1 MILSIIT
8 PVYNSSRY
16 LSKCLDS
23 LLLQDL
29 PYGEYEIILVDDGST
44 DNSCEIAEEYCK
56 RYENI
61 RLIRQTNS
69 GASTARNR
77 AIDEA
82 QGVYVWFVDSDD
94 YIKANI
100 LGSIYNKVKND
111 SLDMMFVDW
120 QGCSEDGS
128 LCDNSTHY
136 RKFSKEIMT
145 GNEYLRDCAGFLL
158 LNVAYIIKRSLL
170 NTTGIRLKA
179 NACYEDTDFYFRLIP
194 LAKKICMF
202 EGRIYYYVN
211 HSSSLSSMSTISEH
225 KFQDLM
231 SNLNLAH
238 KNYHSNEIA
247 AKYFKHF
254 RERIVLTA
262 FKMVATSGDSKL
274 SDILYLNIK
283 KCKITTLYTTQIR
296 QIPIALIYNLFGYK
310 ATYYLSRILYAR
322 QFN

>member
-16 LSKCLDS
+16 LRKCLDS

-29 PYGEYEIILVDDGST
+29 PYDEYEIILVDDGST

-56 RYENI
+56 RYDNI

-158 LNVAYIIKRSLL
+158 LNAAYIIKRNLL
-170 NTTGIRLKA
+170 IVTGIRLKT

-194 LAKKICMF
+194 LAKKISMF
-202 EGRIYYYVN
+202 EGRVYYYVN
-211 HSSSLSSMSTISEH
+211 HPNSFSSMSTISEG

-231 SNLNLAH
+231 DNLDLAH
-238 KNYHSNEIA
+238 KYYQSNEITSN
-247 AKYFKHF
+247 YFKRF
-254 RERIVLTA
+254 RDIIVLTA

-274 SDILYLNIK
+274 LYLLYLNITK
-283 KCKITTLYTTQIR
+283 HKITTLHTTQIK
-296 QIPIALIYNLFGYK
+296 QIPIALFYNFFGYK
-310 ATYYLSRILYAR
+310 ATYFLSRILYAR
-322 QFN
+322 